1 LLRPSLRLRVLL
13 LIVAINVAVVG
24 AETWVL
30 VTRLARDTKS
40 EREALTEDL
49 VFTLRE
55 KLQPEAAEPEQ
66 DLADELER
74 LLEVRRRDA
83 AGRSARAFAG
93 ALAWRAL
100 DELRPLNEAA
110 VGPLFAWT
118 SWRSRSPELLSLAAE
133 FEREI
138 RARSLAAESTRWR
151 SLASELATRAVARLA
166 PRAGLNVAPLLSWP
180 NWERFEDAIL
190 LDRNLELNADGKVT
204 PLGIALNP
212 LGRARRAPEFDEQAV
227 YAAIDRSI
235 KLGKPI
241 DDVANGRVVPIE
253 GSGPQGVF
261 GACWYL
267 LPRGP
272 VGRELLFG
280 YVLPAFAFSSLL
292 LIVGT
297 FVALRR
303 FVLDP
308 VERLAR
314 GARAVAAGDITVRV
328 VPPER
333 EDELARLIR
342 TFNEMTAR
350 VAQFSEELEREVQ
363 RATLAARRA
372 EATAMTQR
380 RLAAMGELAAGI
392 AHEIN
397 NPLGGLVNAAEV
409 LGRADLEP
417 ARRQRYVELLAGG
430 LERIR
435 RTVGQLLRFTPRS
448 AKPELLAVHQ
458 PVLDAVAL
466 VRHRA
471 NQLGVEL
478 AFACEGQVARDVE
491 PGPELEQALQRLP
504 VVRGEAHEIAQ
515 AVLNLL
521 VNALDAL
528 EEQPDPAG
536 GARRGHVAVELGQAP
551 GWVWIEVADDGPGV
565 APDVLERASDLYF
578 TTKAPGRGTGLG
590 HAIGHTILAPHRGRV
605 DLWSQLGQGFRA
617 RVELPAVDLGAE
629 RRESG
634 PS

>member
-30 VTRLARDTKS
+30 VKQLTSRTHSETLA
-40 EREALTEDL
+40 LIEDL

-55 KLQPEAAEPEQ
+55 KLQPEAAQPEQ
-66 DLADELER
+66 ALAAELESV
-74 LLEVRRRDA
+74 LEARRRSA
-83 AGRSARAFAG
+83 ASRRARELSG
-93 ALAWRAL
+93 VLVWRAL
-100 DELRPLNEAA
+100 DLVDPLQEAA
-110 VGPLFAWT
+110 AGPLFAW
-118 SWRSRSPELLSLAAE
+118 SAWRKRGPQLAALSAE
-133 FEREI
+133 FERAI
-138 RARSLAAESTRWR
+138 RAQGLESDGPRTRELAQDLAA
-151 SLASELATRAVARLA
+151 LAVAEIA

-180 NWERFEDAIL
+180 NWDRFEDAIL
-190 LDRNLELNADGKVT
+190 LDRNYWRGPAGEVL
-204 PLGIALNP
+204 PRGIALNP
-212 LGRARRAPEFDEQAV
+212 LGRARRPARFDEQGV
-227 YAAIDRSI
+227 YAAIARAI
-235 KLGKPI
+235 ELGAPI
-241 DDVANGRVVPIE
+241 EEVAGGRVVPIV
-253 GSGPQGVF
+253 GPQGVF

-272 VGRELLFG
+272 VGRDLLVG

-292 LIVGT
+292 LIFGT

-314 GARAVAAGDITVRV
+314 GARAVASGDLSVRV
-328 VPPER
+328 EPPR
-333 EDELARLIR
+333 RQDELERLIG

-350 VAQFSEELEREVQ
+350 VARFNEELEREVQ

-372 EATAMTQR
+372 EAAAMTQR

-409 LGRADLEP
+409 LGRADLDP
-417 ARRQRYVELLAGG
+417 ARRARYVELLAGG

-448 AKPELLAVHQ
+448 ARPELVAVHQ

-471 NQLGVEL
+471 NQLAVEL
-478 AFACEGQVARDVE
+478 SIAYGNEAARGVE
-491 PGPELEQALQRLP
+491 PGADLLQALQQLTP
-504 VVRGEAHEIAQ
+504 VRGEAHEIAQ

-521 VNALDAL
+521 VNSLDAL
-528 EEQPDPAG
+528 EERAAPAAG
-536 GARRGHVAVELGQAP
+536 ERRGHISVELGQTT
-551 GWVWIEVADDGPGV
+551 GWVWVEVADDGPGV
-565 APDVLERASDLYF
+565 APEVLERASDLYF

-590 HAIGHTILAPHRGRV
+590 LAIVHNIVHAHGGRV
-605 DLWSQLGQGFRA
+605 DLHSAPGQGFRA
-617 RVELPAVDLGAE
+617 RLELPVAE
-629 RRESG
+629 DVERA
-634 PS
+634 PPAAPPA

>member
-1 LLRPSLRLRVLL
+1 MLRPSLRLRVLL
-13 LIVAINVAVVG
+13 LIVAVNVAVVG

-30 VTRLARDTKS
+30 VARLTSQTRRET
-40 EREALTEDL
+40 EALIVDL

-55 KLQPEAAEPEQ
+55 KLQPETPQPEQ
-66 DLADELER
+66 KALAEAFER
-74 LLEVRRRDA
+74 LLDTRGRDKTRRQ
-83 AGRSARAFAG
+83 ARAVSG
-93 ALAWRAL
+93 LLAWRAL
-100 DELRPLNEAA
+100 DQIQPLNEAA
-110 VGPLFAWT
+110 AGPLFAWT
-118 SWRSRSPELLSLAAE
+118 AWKRRAPDLVALTLE
-133 FEREI
+133 FERTI
-138 RARSLAAESTRWR
+138 RLQGSSGEAPRTRA
-151 SLASELATRAVARLA
+151 LSEECANIAVARLA

-180 NWERFEDAIL
+180 NWDRFADAIL
-190 LDRNLELNADGKVT
+190 LDRNLEHGAAGEVT

-212 LGRARRAPEFDEQAV
+212 LGRAQRPASFDEQGV
-227 YAAIDRSI
+227 YSAIDRSI
-235 KLGKPI
+235 QLGTPI
-241 DDVANGRVVPIE
+241 DGVAGGRVVPIA
-253 GSGPQGVF
+253 GPQDVVF

-267 LPRGP
+267 MPRGP
-272 VGRELLFG
+272 VNRDLLLG

-292 LIVGT
+292 LIFGT

-314 GARAVAAGDITVRV
+314 GARAVASGDLSVRV
-328 VPPER
+328 APPRR
-333 EDELARLIR
+333 EDELARLTR

-350 VAQFSEELEREVQ
+350 VAQFNEELAREVEL
-363 RATLAARRA
+363 ATGAARRA
-372 EATAMTQR
+372 EAAAMTQR

-409 LGRADLEP
+409 LGRADLDP

-448 AKPELLAVHQ
+448 ARPELFAVHQ

-471 NQLGVEL
+471 NQLAIELEL
-478 AFACEGQVARDVE
+478 ACGAEVARDVE
-491 PGPELEQALQRLP
+491 PGAELLSELAGLP
-504 VVRGEAHEIAQ
+504 VVRGESHDIAQ

-528 EEQPDPAG
+528 EELPLPAD
-536 GARRGHVAVELGQAP
+536 GARRGRVTVRLGQQP
-551 GWVWIEVADDGPGV
+551 GWVWIEVEDDGPGV
-565 APDVLERASDLYF
+565 ASDVLQRASDLYF

-590 HAIGHTILAPHRGRV
+590 LAIVHSIVAAHGGRFDLHSQPGH
-605 DLWSQLGQGFRA
+605 GFRA
-617 RVELPAVDLGAE
+617 RLELPASAE
-629 RRESG
+629 AAGSIG
-634 PS
+634 SAP